1 MNNTVY
7 VAVAIYGEHDD
18 YTHRVVCASTDLG
31 LCQAAIHAFEYPTN
45 INTGKYGSV
54 IINKEWQTERPTE
67 II

>member
-31 LCQAAIHAFEYPTN
+31 LCQAAIHALENPTN
-45 INTGKYGSV
+45 INTGKYIEVWNNG
-54 IINKEWQTERPTE
+54 INTNDITIE
-67 II
+67 

>member
-45 INTGKYGSV
+45 INTGKYIEVWNNG
-54 IINKEWQTERPTE
+54 INTNDITIE
-67 II
+67 